1 MNCNLEPS
9 SPDPYNVLGEL
20 EHKHASLIVKGMLV
34 VTQVK
39 CSEKATGVQR
49 RKGLH
54 SAGGRGDDGKK
65 KMGLIIEKLEDN
77 SIFGSMFS
85 NISNNEYQK
94 YLMVSQEHS
103 YE

>member
-1 MNCNLEPS
+1 MNCNLELS

-65 KMGLIIEKLEDN
+65 K
-77 SIFGSMFS
+77 
-85 NISNNEYQK
+85 ISKKGIQDHLWEAKMYNATEI
-94 YLMVSQEHS
+94 
-103 YE
+103 